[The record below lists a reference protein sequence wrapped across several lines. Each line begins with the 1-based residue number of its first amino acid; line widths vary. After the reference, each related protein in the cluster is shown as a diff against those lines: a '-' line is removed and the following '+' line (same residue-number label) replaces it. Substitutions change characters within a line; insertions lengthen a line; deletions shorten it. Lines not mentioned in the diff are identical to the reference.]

1 MNEDINME
9 VCKEMQKLRNWLDQ
23 NSIPWEDCS
32 DDFRNSSF
40 LGYEMWIC
48 RTHFMADNH
57 KVSVING
64 GGTYGGYR
72 LGDSKNNEGL
82 LEVMS
87 SVINNGEPVGYLTAE
102 NVIQL
107 LKDNC
112 HVDEIARGVKQDIA
126 ITLMNSIV
134 GDQ

>member
-1 MNEDINME
+1 ME
-9 VCKEMQKLRNWLDQ
+9 ALMECYCKSREG
-23 NSIPWEDCS
+23 I
-32 DDFRNSSF
+32 
-40 LGYEMWIC
+40 
-48 RTHFMADNH
+48 
-57 KVSVING
+57 KVN
-64 GGTYGGYR
+64 
-72 LGDSKNNEGL
+72 K
-82 LEVMS
+82 S

-112 HVDEIARGVKQDIA
+112 HMDEIARGVKQDIA